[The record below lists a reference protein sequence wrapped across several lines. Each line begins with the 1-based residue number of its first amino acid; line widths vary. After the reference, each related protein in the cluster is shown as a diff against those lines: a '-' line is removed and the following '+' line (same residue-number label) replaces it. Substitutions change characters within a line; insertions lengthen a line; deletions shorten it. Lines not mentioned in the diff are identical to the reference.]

1 MDTGWRKIMT
11 EKINR
16 DKEEVLL
23 SLVLPA
29 YNEEDTLDKSTT
41 LTLEALDQFLN
52 KKDYEIIIIEDGSTD
67 KTPEVAKKL
76 AEKFN
81 QVRYFHSDERLGKGK
96 ALTKAFREGKGR
108 ILAFMD
114 TDLATDLQHL
124 PELVKAVDEEGY
136 DICIGSRLLPNSKV
150 DRGIRRTVASKVFN
164 KLVRI
169 LLGSSLRDH
178 QCGFKAFRRDI
189 FEGLASEVKSDHL
202 FWDSEFLVKAQNNGY
217 RVKEIPVKWKEEGE
231 SKVSL
236 GDYFSMG
243 QQLLQTF
250 GELKIQPLLTKR
262 LIPFAL
268 IGVFGAV
275 LNTGLLFVLTEFL
288 GFFYLLSSAIAVE
301 TCIITQ
307 FVMNDRFTF
316 TDSKTSG
323 AKQFLTRLA
332 KSNLIRSATLFGHI
346 GLLYTF
352 TELFGIYYLISNLI
366 TIMIIFGVNYLLESK
381 ITWRTT
387 FFPKTPS

>member
-1 MDTGWRKIMT
+1 MT
-11 EKINR
+11 EKINEE
-16 DKEEVLL
+16 KEEVLL

-29 YNEEDTLDKSTT
+29 YNEGDTLDKCTT
-41 LTLEALDQFLN
+41 LTLEALDRFLN
-52 KKDYEIIIIEDGSTD
+52 KKDYEIIIVEDGSTD

-76 AEKFN
+76 AEKFG
-81 QVRYFHSDERLGKGK
+81 QVRYFHSDGRLGKGK

-108 ILAFMD
+108 IFAFMD
-114 TDLATDLQHL
+114 VDLATDLQHL
-124 PELVKAVDEEGY
+124 PELIKAVDEEGY

-150 DRGIRRTVASKVFN
+150 DRGIRKTITSKVFN
-164 KLVRI
+164 KLVRL
-169 LLGSSLRDH
+169 LLGSNLQDH

-189 FEGLASEVKSDHL
+189 FENLASKVKSDHF
-202 FWDSEFLVKAQNNGY
+202 FWDSEFLVRAQNHGY
-217 RVKEIPVKWKEEGE
+217 RVKEIPVRWKDEGE

-236 GDYFSMG
+236 RDHFNMA
-243 QQLLQTF
+243 QRLLQTF

-288 GFFYLLSSAIAVE
+288 DLFYLLSSAIAVE
-301 TCIITQ
+301 ICIIAQ

-316 TDSKTSG
+316 TDIKTSG
-323 AKQFLTRLA
+323 AKQFLTRLT
-332 KSNLIRSATLFGHI
+332 KSNLIRLTTLCGHI

-352 TELFGIYYLISNLI
+352 TEIFGIYYLVSNLI
-366 TIMIIFGVNYLLESK
+366 AIIIIFGANYLLESK

-387 FFPKTPS
+387 FYPQ